1 MNGLLNVFVLS
12 KGFWISQNHMNVA
25 LFPKIMIIMY
35 QFTIYII
42 ILMHFAVNWHILL
55 HHFLLKEKY
64 IADVNKYVH
73 KVLEEKRDRC
83 NAWQVYVCVKG
94 FASSESQ
101 KLLRLK
107 KRAVNC
113 HFANLLFTSTN
124 RFKFYIQF
132 RELERK
138 FLAEIE

>member
-107 KRAVNC
+107 KGQSIVILQIC
-113 HFANLLFTSTN
+113 YLLQPIDSNFTYS
-124 RFKFYIQF
+124 
-132 RELERK
+132 LESLK
-138 FLAEIE
+138 ESF